1 MSRNIPFE
9 MQVEI
14 MKRLPIRSLIQFRSV
29 SKSWKCLIDSSEFI
43 GDYHVSRDTMHHLL
57 VSYTDYEQKYVS
69 VVDDDNTFP
78 EHKFPLIVPTSIAQL
93 SKPTIVGSSR
103 GLLCLYGYDGK
114 LSYSKSKMAVVWNPT
129 IRKSVDIVVPNV
141 LDSLPYETLVGFGV
155 CPKTNDPILVRVT
168 CICAPW
174 KIDTISSIPWQVHV
188 FTLSS
193 GVWRSPSINLPRKSI
208 AFTWNQVYLDGF
220 IYWCAFDRSH
230 VGGKFQRY
238 DLIMSFDMISEEFTE
253 VYLPDCLAKDSDIV
267 LSISKLKESLVV
279 LEYNFKV
286 ERRVYGVWMME
297 DGAEKLFTKLFTID
311 IPYASIQDVH
321 GFSKSGKAI
330 IEVRIDRNQR
340 ALFVYEPVFKHMG
353 SIGISGKLFS
363 FLTSSYMETLLL
375 LDL

>member
-43 GDYHVSRDTMHHLL
+43 GDYHVSRDTLHHLL

-69 VVDDDNTFP
+69 VVDDDNTFH
-78 EHKFPLIVPTSIAQL
+78 EHKFPLTVPTSIAQL
-93 SKPTIVGSSR
+93 FKPTIVDSSR
-103 GLLCLYGYDGK
+103 GLLCLYGYNGK
-114 LSYSKSKMAVVWNPT
+114 LSYSKSKMAVVWNLT
-129 IRKSVDIVVPNV
+129 IRKSIDINV
-141 LDSLPYETLVGFGV
+141 LDSQPYETLFGFGV
-155 CPKTNDPILVRVT
+155 CPKTNDPKLVRVT
-168 CICAPW
+168 CIFVTW
-174 KIDTISSIPWQVHV
+174 KIDTISSIPWQVHI

-208 AFTWNQVYLDGF
+208 AFTRNQVYIDWF
-220 IYWCAFDRSH
+220 IYWRAFDRSY

-253 VYLPDCLAKDSDIV
+253 VYLPGRLAKDSDIG
-267 LSISKLKESLVV
+267 LSISKLKETLVV

-286 ERRVYGVWMME
+286 ERHVYGVWMME
-297 DGAEKLFTKLFTID
+297 DSAEKLFTKLFTID

-330 IEVRIDRNQR
+330 IEVKIDLNQH
-340 ALFVYEPVFKHMG
+340 ALFVYGPIFKHIG
-353 SIGISGKLFS
+353 SIGISGKFFS

>member
-43 GDYHVSRDTMHHLL
+43 GDYHVSRDTLHHLL
-57 VSYTDYEQKYVS
+57 
-69 VVDDDNTFP
+69 
-78 EHKFPLIVPTSIAQL
+78 
-93 SKPTIVGSSR
+93 
-103 GLLCLYGYDGK
+103 
-114 LSYSKSKMAVVWNPT
+114 LSYSKSKMAVVWNLT
-129 IRKSVDIVVPNV
+129 IRKSIDIVVPNV
-141 LDSLPYETLVGFGV
+141 LDSHPYETLFGFGV
-155 CPKTNDPILVRVT
+155 CPKTNDPKLVRVT
-168 CICAPW
+168 CIFVTW
-174 KIDTISSIPWQVHV
+174 KIDTISSIPWQV
-188 FTLSS
+188 
-193 GVWRSPSINLPRKSI
+193 
-208 AFTWNQVYLDGF
+208 QVYIDWF
-220 IYWCAFDRSH
+220 IYWRAFDRSY

-253 VYLPDCLAKDSDIV
+253 VYLPDSLAKDSDIG

-279 LEYNFKV
+279 LEYNFKA

-297 DGAEKLFTKLFTID
+297 DSAEKLFTKLFTID

-330 IEVRIDRNQR
+330 IEVKIDCDQH
-340 ALFVYEPVFKHMG
+340 ALFVYEPIFKRM
-353 SIGISGKLFS
+353 SYIGISGKPFS

>member
-129 IRKSVDIVVPNV
+129 IRKS
-141 LDSLPYETLVGFGV
+141 
-155 CPKTNDPILVRVT
+155 
-168 CICAPW
+168 
-174 KIDTISSIPWQVHV
+174 
-188 FTLSS
+188 
-193 GVWRSPSINLPRKSI
+193 I
-208 AFTWNQVYLDGF
+208 AFTRNQVYIDWF
-220 IYWCAFDRSH
+220 IYWRAFDRSY

-253 VYLPDCLAKDSDIV
+253 VYLPGRLAKDSDIG
-267 LSISKLKESLVV
+267 LSISKLKETLVV

-286 ERRVYGVWMME
+286 ERHVYGVWMME
-297 DGAEKLFTKLFTID
+297 DSAEKLFTKLFTID

-330 IEVRIDRNQR
+330 IEVKIDLNQH
-340 ALFVYEPVFKHMG
+340 ALFVYGPIFKHMG